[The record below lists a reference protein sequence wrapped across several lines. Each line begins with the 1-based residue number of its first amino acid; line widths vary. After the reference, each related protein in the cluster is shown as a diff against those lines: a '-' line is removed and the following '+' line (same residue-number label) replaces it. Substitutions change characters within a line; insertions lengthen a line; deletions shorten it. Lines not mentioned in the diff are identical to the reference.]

1 MSVDTRSD
9 DLHSGGS
16 AVTGSRV
23 SADLPSLAER
33 IAAADAAWAAAAG
46 APSMALMADVRA
58 LVAELVAALE
68 AGEVRAAT
76 PDVSVDG
83 GWRVDA
89 WVKTGILLG
98 FRLPGMTDLRDGPI
112 LAARD
117 KAAYGLLDLLDSPA
131 AQAAA
136 AAGAPWRIVPG
147 GSAVR
152 AGVHLEPGVTMMPP
166 SYANIGS
173 WIGRGTMI
181 DSHVLVGSCA
191 QVGQGVHLSAAAQI
205 GGVLE
210 PAGARPVIVEDGAFV
225 GGGAGLYEGV
235 TVAREAVIGAGTII
249 TGQSRLIDLVYE
261 RELRGTPQLPLVVPP
276 GAVVVPGTRPASSA
290 WARDRAV
297 AVTVPIIVKYRDE
310 GTDARVALE
319 DALR

>member
-1 MSVDTRSD
+1 MTAELAPDPVGSD
-9 DLHSGGS
+9 GPVATDSGTAAGPAS
-16 AVTGSRV
+16 LEQRV
-23 SADLPSLAER
+23 LAANE
-33 IAAADAAWAAAAG
+33 AWNAAAG
-46 APSMALMADVRA
+46 QPA
-58 LVAELVAALE
+58 AELVEDVRSVVADLVSALE
-68 AGEVRAAT
+68 AGEVRAARPEAT
-76 PDVSVDG
+76 LDG

-98 FRLPGMTDLRDGPI
+98 FRLPGMTEYRDGPI
-112 LAARD
+112 MAARD
-117 KAAYGLLDLLDSPA
+117 RSAYGVLDLLDSASSVA
-131 AQAAA
+131 ATE
-136 AAGAPWRIVPG
+136 AGAPWRVVPG
-147 GSAVR
+147 GSTVR
-152 AGVHLEPGVTMMPP
+152 SGVHLQPGVTIMPP

-191 QVGQGVHLSAAAQI
+191 QVGADVHLSAAVQI

-235 TVAREAVIGAGTII
+235 VVSRGAVIGAGTII
-249 TGQSRLIDLVYE
+249 TGQSRLIDLVEE
-261 RELRGTPQLPLVVPP
+261 RVLHGSQGSPLVVPA
-276 GAVVVPGTRPASSA
+276 GAVVIPGTRPAGSD
-290 WARDRAV
+290 WAREQGV
-297 AVTVPIIVKYRDE
+297 SVSVPLIVKYRDA

>member
-1 MSVDTRSD
+1 MSSD
-9 DLHSGGS
+9 PTPEPVV
-16 AVTGSRV
+16 A
-23 SADLPSLAER
+23 PSLAGR
-33 IAAADAAWAAAAG
+33 IVAAEVAWSAAAG
-46 APSMALMADVRA
+46 MPSAELTHEVRA

-68 AGEVRAAT
+68 AGAVRAAT
-76 PDVSVDG
+76 PDDGIDG

-98 FRLPGMTDLRDGPI
+98 FRLPGMIDLRDGPI
-112 LAARD
+112 MAARD
-117 KAAYGLLDLLDSPA
+117 KAAYGLLDVLDSDA
-131 AQAAA
+131 ARSASE
-136 AAGAPWRIVPG
+136 AGAPWRVVPG

-152 AGVHLEPGVTMMPP
+152 SGVHLDPGVTIMPP
-166 SYANIGS
+166 SYANIGA
-173 WIGRGTMI
+173 WVGRGTMI

-191 QVGQGVHLSAAAQI
+191 QIGEGVHLSAAVQI

-235 TVAREAVIGAGTII
+235 TVSRGAVVGAGTVI
-249 TGQSRLIDLVYE
+249 TGGSRLLDLVHE
-261 RELRGTPQLPLVVPP
+261 RELRGTPAQPLVVPAD
-276 GAVVVPGTRPASSA
+276 AVVVPGSRPAGTA
-290 WARDRAV
+290 WARERGLSV
-297 AVTVPIIVKYRDE
+297 SVPVIVKYRDA

>member
-1 MSVDTRSD
+1 MTTEPTAR
-9 DLHSGGS
+9 HGS
-16 AVTGSRV
+16 LGADSRA
-23 SADLPSLAER
+23 STDPSPLAGHIE
-33 IAAADAAWAAAAG
+33 AADAAWAAAAG
-46 APSMALMADVRA
+46 APSDGLVAEVRA

-76 PDVSVDG
+76 PDPTVEG
-83 GWRVDA
+83 GWRVDP
-89 WVKTGILLG
+89 WVKTAILLG

-117 KAAYGLLDLLDSPA
+117 KAAYGLLDLLGSRAAEA
-131 AQAAA
+131 AQ
-136 AAGAPWRIVPG
+136 AAGAPWRVVPG

-152 AGVHLEPGVTMMPP
+152 SGVHLEPGVTIMPP
-166 SYANIGS
+166 SYANIGA
-173 WIGRGTMI
+173 WVGRGSMI

-191 QVGQGVHLSAAAQI
+191 QVGEGVHLSAAVQI

-225 GGGAGLYEGV
+225 GGQAGLYEGV
-235 TVAREAVIGAGTII
+235 TVSRGAVIGAGTII
-249 TGQSRLIDLVYE
+249 TGQSRLIDLVHE
-261 RELRGTPQLPLVVPP
+261 RELRGTPATPLVVPA
-276 GAVVVPGTRPASSA
+276 GAVVVPGTRPAGPA
-290 WARDRAV
+290 WAADQGLSV
-297 AVTVPIIVKYRDE
+297 SVPLIIKYRDA